1 MKCLRPAVLIAFL
14 PLFCVSLNSAPG
26 QSGGENSK
34 ANESKFVKPESI
46 QGCYLLGPLD
56 WKPDLQLDKE
66 EAVFITPPERI
77 KLLAERGTQFMEK
90 NGYLV
95 RPAPGV
101 TQSVHRST
109 FWMPTGP
116 KKIEIVF
123 TTGMSGLEMQLTVQG
138 ETLQG
143 NAKTFWDFRRRR
155 QTARVMARKIDCGKS

>member
-1 MKCLRPAVLIAFL
+1 MQFLRPRLVIGLVGLLSIG
-14 PLFCVSLNSAPG
+14 VSSTPRPRAG
-26 QSGGENSK
+26 QNPNDK
-34 ANESKFVKPESI
+34 DFIKPESI
-46 QGCYLLGPLD
+46 QGCYDLGTLN
-56 WKPDLQLDKE
+56 WRPDLKLDKD

-77 KLLAERGTQFMEK
+77 ELLAERGTQGREK

-109 FWMPTGP
+109 YWMPTGP

-123 TTGMSGLEMQLTVQG
+123 TTGTSGLEMQLTVQG

-143 NAKTFWDFRRRR
+143 KAKTFWDFLRRR
-155 QTARVMARKIDCGKS
+155 QTAHSIAHKINCAN